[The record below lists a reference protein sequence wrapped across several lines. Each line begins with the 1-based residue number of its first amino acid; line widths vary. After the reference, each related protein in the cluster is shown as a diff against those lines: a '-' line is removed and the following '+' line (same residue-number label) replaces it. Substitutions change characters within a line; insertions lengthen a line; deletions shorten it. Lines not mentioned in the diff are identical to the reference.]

1 MNYYNGKLNLN
12 EYKPIEIE
20 SNQIKSNQIKSN
32 QIELN
37 WKVN

>member
-1 MNYYNGKLNLN
+1 MNCYNGKLNLN

-20 SNQIKSNQIKSN
+20 SNQIKSNQV
-32 QIELN
+32 ELN